1 MPNEVEKAI
10 EKYVHHGLVPEA
22 SKVKRALNTKEE
34 RDNPAEG
41 SLLKRVPRNI
51 GRPKRFTPT
60 KFRNRINDYFATCEK
75 KQCYPNIK
83 GMMLHLGM
91 AKDQFYQYDKYPE
104 MKPIIEWARNVME
117 DWSMND
123 LWHTATSNTNKQLVA
138 KVNHG
143 WAEEK
148 TINHITMDKGT
159 ALAKLEALAPL
170 LLEMLKS
177 QMNLEQ
183 LLVPKIE
190 SKPIVDISC
199 VDYEEVA

>member
-1 MPNEVEKAI
+1 MLETI
-10 EKYVHHGLVPEA
+10 PEA
-22 SKVKRALNTKEE
+22 SRVKRSINTKEE
-34 RDNPAEG
+34 RDNAAEG
-41 SLLKRVPRNI
+41 SLLKRIPRNV

-91 AKDQFYQYDKYPE
+91 SKDQFYQYDKYPE
-104 MKPIIEWARNVME
+104 MQPIVEWARNVME

-123 LWHTATSNTNKQLVA
+123 LWHTQTSNTNKQLVA

-143 WAEEK
+143 WSEDK
-148 TINHITMDKGT
+148 QITHIMMDKGT

-170 LLEMLKS
+170 LLEMLKG

-183 LLVPKIE
+183 LLIPKLE
-190 SKPIVDISC
+190 NKLVLE
-199 VDYEEVA
+199 VEYEDEVA

>member
-1 MPNEVEKAI
+1 MSDETNI
-10 EKYVHHGLVPEA
+10 HHGLVPEA
-22 SKVKRALNTKEE
+22 SRVKRSINTKEE
-34 RDNPAEG
+34 RDNPKEG
-41 SLLKRVPRNI
+41 SLLRRVPRNI
-51 GRPKRFTPT
+51 GRPKRYTPT

-91 AKDQFYQYDKYPE
+91 SKDQFYQYDKYPE
-104 MKPIIEWARNVME
+104 MKPIVEWARTVME

-148 TINHITMDKGT
+148 QITHINMDKGT

-183 LLVPKIE
+183 LLIPKLEDKSIQEAEYEILKE
-190 SKPIVDISC
+190 SF
-199 VDYEEVA
+199 EEVA

>member
-1 MPNEVEKAI
+1 MPS
-10 EKYVHHGLVPEA
+10 EA
-22 SKVKRALNTKEE
+22 SKVNRSINTKEE
-34 RDNPAEG
+34 RDNPVEG
-41 SLLKRVPRNI
+41 SLLRRVPKNI

-83 GMMLHLGM
+83 GMMTHLGM
-91 AKDQFYQYDKYPE
+91 VKDQFYQYERYPE
-104 MKPIIEWARNVME
+104 MKPIVDWARNVME

-123 LWHTATSNTNKQLVA
+123 LWNTQTSNTNKQLVA

-148 TINHITMDKGT
+148 QITHINMDKGT

-190 SKPIVDISC
+190 HTPAVEAEF
-199 VDYEEVA
+199 EEVA

>member
-1 MPNEVEKAI
+1 MADE
-10 EKYVHHGLVPEA
+10 YVHHGLVPEA
-22 SKVKRALNTKEE
+22 TRVKRSLNTKEE

-91 AKDQFYQYDKYPE
+91 AKDQFYAYDKYPE
-104 MKPIIEWARNVME
+104 MQPIVEWARNVME

-148 TINHITMDKGT
+148 QITHINMDKGT

-170 LLEMLKS
+170 LLEALKGHL
-177 QMNLEQ
+177 NLEQ
-183 LLVPKIE
+183 LLTPRLEDKTALEVIY
-190 SKPIVDISC
+190 D
-199 VDYEEVA
+199 DEVA